1 MREGDGELEWEPETV
16 CGVRRQRM
24 RLEPSEEFMYRRMD
38 WKERLLLLFPLLGIG
53 ASVGLLLIAYGRW
66 RTWGVVI
73 VGIAMGALTVV
84 WAVYREIQRRIM
96 PLVECFLE
104 LQSDCFVAVQP
115 FRDGVYESCRIYFD
129 EIENL
134 IKGRK
139 GKGFYIRI
147 SGEGRSVIRGNVW
160 SRVIYISSL
169 GYSEDDIR
177 VLYYKIWKKY
187 IRKMM
192 DKL

>member
-1 MREGDGELEWEPETV
+1 
-16 CGVRRQRM
+16 
-24 RLEPSEEFMYRRMD
+24 
-38 WKERLLLLFPLLGIG
+38 
-53 ASVGLLLIAYGRW
+53 
-66 RTWGVVI
+66 
-73 VGIAMGALTVV
+73 
-84 WAVYREIQRRIM
+84 M